1 MRLRRISLLHV
12 LVVTVAFGAFIL
24 STPIAANAAVTPC
37 TCSISV
43 SPTSGSPGSAVLVT
57 GTGYTPGGTVRIQF
71 RDSASVRTLVAK
83 NVVVD
88 SGGGFAVA
96 VTVPATAAL
105 GVGKFVANEKAFLQR
120 AKAPFTVTAGK

>member
-1 MRLRRISLLHV
+1 MKLRWISFLHV

-24 STPIAANAAVTPC
+24 STPVAANATTC

-57 GTGYTPGGTVRIQF
+57 GTGFTASGTVRIQF
-71 RDSASVRTLVAK
+71 RDSATVRTLVAK

-96 VTVPATAAL
+96 VSVPATAAL
-105 GVGKFVANEKAFLQR
+105 GTGKFVANEKAFLQR